1 MYPQPAHGRPPSEDD
16 LTRMSLLE
24 HLEELRKRLLW
35 SIISLAV
42 AFAPCW
48 IYVRQIFTFLE
59 QPLQKIRPG
68 EKLVF
73 LGLADPF
80 LLYFK
85 VAALA
90 ALFVAAPLLLYQLW
104 GFVAPGLYRKEK
116 LYLAPFLLFGS
127 LFFLGGGAFAYYVAF
142 PMAADFLLKMG
153 EGFEMQLT
161 VERYFS
167 FLMTMILGLGMMFEL
182 PIVILVLSALG
193 VVTPGFLLRHF
204 RWAVIIIFVVAAI
217 ITPTPDI
224 VNLCVFAVP
233 AMALYLLGV
242 AAAYLLSPKRGREPE
257 AEPTDTPGI

>member
-1 MYPQPAHGRPPSEDD
+1 MSVQQFPLPPTED

-24 HLEELRKRLLW
+24 HLEELRKRLFW
-35 SIISLAV
+35 SILSLAV
-42 AFAPCW
+42 AFVPCW
-48 IYVRQIFTFLE
+48 IWVREIFNFL
-59 QPLQKIRPG
+59 QLPIQKIRPG

-73 LGLADPF
+73 TGLADPF

-90 ALFVAAPLLLYQLW
+90 ALFLAAPFILYQLW
-104 GFVAPGLYRKEK
+104 GFVAPGLYKRER

-142 PMAADFLLKMG
+142 PMAASFLLGVGDQFQM
-153 EGFEMQLT
+153 MLT

-167 FLMTMILGLGMMFEL
+167 FLLTMILGLGMMFEL

-204 RWAVIIIFVVAAI
+204 RWAVLIIFVIAAI

-233 AMALYLLGV
+233 ALLLYILGI
-242 AAAYLLSPKRGREPE
+242 AAAYVVAPKLRGE
-257 AEPTDTPGI
+257 TDTSAED

>member
-1 MYPQPAHGRPPSEDD
+1 
-16 LTRMSLLE
+16 MSLLE

-35 SIISLAV
+35 AISFLAI
-42 AFAPCW
+42 AFIPCW
-48 IYVRQIFTFLE
+48 TYVREIFRFLE
-59 QPLQKIRPG
+59 QPLHKIRPT

-90 ALFVAAPLLLYQLW
+90 ALFLAAPFLLYQLW

-116 LYLAPFLLFGS
+116 LYLAPFLIFGT
-127 LFFLGGGAFAYYVAF
+127 LFFVGGGAFAYYVAF
-142 PMAADFLLKMG
+142 PTAANFLLSMA

-167 FLMTMILGLGMMFEL
+167 FLLTMILGLGMMFEL

-204 RWAVIIIFVVAAI
+204 RWAVLIIFIISAI
-217 ITPTPDI
+217 ITPTPDV

-233 AMALYLLGV
+233 ALLLYLLGI
-242 AAAYLLSPKRGREPE
+242 AAAYLVAPKKESDDG
-257 AEPTDTPGI
+257 ATDTPTP

>member
-1 MYPQPAHGRPPSEDD
+1 MAPVPVHQLPPTEED

-35 SIISLAV
+35 SIVSVAV
-42 AFAPCW
+42 AFIPCW
-48 IYVRQIFTFLE
+48 VYVKPIFFFLQRPIQE
-59 QPLQKIRPG
+59 LRPG

-73 LGLADPF
+73 TGLADPF

-90 ALFVAAPLLLYQLW
+90 ALFLAAPFLLYQLW
-104 GFVAPGLYRKEK
+104 GFIAPGLYKRER

-127 LFFLGGGAFAYYVAF
+127 FFFLAGGAFAYYVAF
-142 PMAADFLLKMG
+142 PLAADFLLTMG
-153 EGFEMQLT
+153 EGFEMMLT

-167 FLMTMILGLGMMFEL
+167 FLLTMILGLGMMFEL
-182 PIVILVLSALG
+182 PVVILVLAALG

-204 RWAVIIIFVVAAI
+204 RWAVLIIFIVSAL

-233 AMALYLLGV
+233 ALLLYLLGI
-242 AAAYLLSPKRGREPE
+242 AAAYVVAPKAEAAPE
-257 AEPTDTPGI
+257 E

>member
-1 MYPQPAHGRPPSEDD
+1 
-16 LTRMSLLE
+16 MSLLE

-35 SIISLAV
+35 SIVSLAV
-42 AFAPCW
+42 AFIPCW
-48 IYVRQIFTFLE
+48 YWVRPIFAFLE
-59 QPLQKIRPG
+59 LPIKKIRPD

-73 LGLADPF
+73 TGLADPF

-90 ALFVAAPLLLYQLW
+90 ALFLAAPFILYQLW
-104 GFVAPGLYRKEK
+104 GFIAPGLYKRER
-116 LYLAPFLLFGS
+116 LYLAPFLIFGS

-142 PMAADFLLKMG
+142 PMAASFLLG
-153 EGFEMQLT
+153 IADQFEMMLT

-167 FLMTMILGLGMMFEL
+167 FLLTMILGLGLMFEL

-204 RWAVIIIFVVAAI
+204 RWAVLIIFVVAAI
-217 ITPTPDI
+217 ITPTPDV

-233 AMALYLLGV
+233 ALLLYLLGI
-242 AAAYLLSPKRGREPE
+242 AAAYVMAPKKESE
-257 AEPTDTPGI
+257 TSTDTPAP